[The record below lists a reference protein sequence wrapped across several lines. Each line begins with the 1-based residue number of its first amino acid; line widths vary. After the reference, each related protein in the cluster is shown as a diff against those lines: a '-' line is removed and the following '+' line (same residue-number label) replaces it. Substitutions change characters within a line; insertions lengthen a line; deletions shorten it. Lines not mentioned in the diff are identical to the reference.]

1 MPFDTPSITP
11 TGTPAGANYREYFA
25 ELCRELPPVPDEDL
39 EARAARQNSAMDA
52 VVALH
57 PENAFETRLAV
68 RIVATDAH
76 AADALRAA
84 ALAAGDPEK
93 VRQCRASMA
102 RHSDAALRA
111 LLRIQTTRE
120 KQEAAMHPA
129 AMARAGYWFKEV
141 SVPGPDPIRGPHHA
155 TEIGAGTR
163 HRRRGQALRRPL
175 PRPCGAHPRSGGRPA
190 STSARRS
197 RRSSPPS
204 CAAPSRAASLSLAYQ
219 DNETVLGS
227 ALARVCRLGDRGEHT
242 GEHTYARRRH
252 CFPASLDRTVP
263 RVSSC
268 QPATT

>member
-1 MPFDTPSITP
+1 MPFDPPSITP
-11 TGTPAGANYREYFA
+11 TGTPTGANHREYFA

-84 ALAAGDPEK
+84 ALAAGDAEK
-93 VRQCRASMA
+93 VRQCRAQAASMA

-111 LLRIQTTRE
+111 LLRIQTIRE

-141 SVPGPDPIRGPHHA
+141 SVPGPDPDPGPSPTQPKSEPEPDIDA
-155 TEIGAGTR
+155 EVRLYA
-163 HRRRGQALRRPL
+163 ALYPDRV
-175 PRPCGAHPRSGGRPA
+175 
-190 STSARRS
+190 ARI
-197 RRSSPPS
+197 
-204 CAAPSRAASLSLAYQ
+204 RAAGGLPPRLDFGPPEPEIVA
-219 DNETVLGS
+219 
-227 ALARVCRLGDRGEHT
+227 ALLRG
-242 GEHTYARRRH
+242 A
-252 CFPASLDRTVP
+252 VP
-263 RVSSC
+263 CSQPQSRVSR
-268 QPATT
+268 Q

>member
-1 MPFDTPSITP
+1 MPFDPPSITP
-11 TGTPAGANYREYFA
+11 TGTPAGANHREYFA

-84 ALAAGDPEK
+84 ALAAGDAEK
-93 VRQCRASMA
+93 VRQCRAQAASMA

-111 LLRIQTTRE
+111 LLRIQAIRE

-141 SVPGPDPIRGPHHA
+141 SVPGPDPDPGPSP
-155 TEIGAGTR
+155 TQPKSEPEPEIDAEVR
-163 HRRRGQALRRPL
+163 LYAALYPDRV
-175 PRPCGAHPRSGGRPA
+175 
-190 STSARRS
+190 ARI
-197 RRSSPPS
+197 
-204 CAAPSRAASLSLAYQ
+204 RAAGGLPPRLDFGPPEPEIVA
-219 DNETVLGS
+219 
-227 ALARVCRLGDRGEHT
+227 ALLRG
-242 GEHTYARRRH
+242 A
-252 CFPASLDRTVP
+252 VP
-263 RVSSC
+263 CS
-268 QPATT
+268 QPQSRESRQ

>member
-1 MPFDTPSITP
+1 MPFDTPP
-11 TGTPAGANYREYFA
+11 TNPAGANYREYFA

-68 RIVATDAH
+68 RIVSTDAH

-84 ALAAGDPEK
+84 ALAAGDAEK
-93 VRQCRASMA
+93 VRQCRAQAASMA

-141 SVPGPDPIRGPHHA
+141 SVPGPDPDPGPSPTQPKSEPEPDIDA
-155 TEIGAGTR
+155 EVRLYA
-163 HRRRGQALRRPL
+163 ALYPDRV
-175 PRPCGAHPRSGGRPA
+175 
-190 STSARRS
+190 ARI
-197 RRSSPPS
+197 
-204 CAAPSRAASLSLAYQ
+204 RAAGGLPPRLDFGPPEPEIVA
-219 DNETVLGS
+219 
-227 ALARVCRLGDRGEHT
+227 ALLRG
-242 GEHTYARRRH
+242 A
-252 CFPASLDRTVP
+252 VP
-263 RVSSC
+263 CS
-268 QPATT
+268 QPQSRESRQ

>member
-84 ALAAGDPEK
+84 ALAAGDAEK
-93 VRQCRASMA
+93 VRQCRAQAASMA

-111 LLRIQTTRE
+111 LLRIQTIRE

-141 SVPGPDPIRGPHHA
+141 SVPGPDPDPGPSPTQPKSEPEPDIDA
-155 TEIGAGTR
+155 EVRLYA
-163 HRRRGQALRRPL
+163 ALYPDRV
-175 PRPCGAHPRSGGRPA
+175 
-190 STSARRS
+190 ARI
-197 RRSSPPS
+197 
-204 CAAPSRAASLSLAYQ
+204 RAAGGLPPRLDFGPPEPEIVA
-219 DNETVLGS
+219 
-227 ALARVCRLGDRGEHT
+227 ALLRG
-242 GEHTYARRRH
+242 A
-252 CFPASLDRTVP
+252 VP
-263 RVSSC
+263 CS
-268 QPATT
+268 QPQSRESRQ